1 MEWDGHQ
8 RGSRAYRRVLAGLFF
23 AGISTFAQLYSPQAL
38 LPEIS
43 AELRI
48 APATAALTLSVATI
62 GLAAGVIPWSVLA
75 DRLGRVR
82 AMTISLVGASLL
94 GILMPL
100 APSIPLLLTG
110 RFFEGVFLAGVPA
123 AAIAFLHEEIH
134 RNDSGRA
141 AGIYVAGT
149 SIGGLLGRVV
159 AGPIGEA
166 VSWRVGILTVA
177 VLCAL
182 STVAFMLLVPRP
194 QGFVRH
200 VPGSRTSGLVHRLA
214 VNLRSP
220 RLLALYAQGFLLMG
234 AFVALYN
241 YLGFRLIGKP
251 FDLPQLVV
259 SLIFFA
265 YLGGT
270 LSASRAGALAVRW
283 GSQRVLVGSGLVMA
297 AGVALTMVDQIVVV
311 FAGLLLATAGF
322 FAAHAVA
329 SGWTGRE
336 ATVGKAQAASLYNLA
351 YYAGSSLFG
360 WFGGVALAAAGWNA
374 VAAIIIALVLAAGL
388 LAVLLLGTRTALT
401 PSSR

>member
-23 AGISTFAQLYSPQAL
+23 AGVSTFAQLYSPQAL

-43 AELRI
+43 DELRI
-48 APATAALTLSVATI
+48 APSTAALTLSVATI

-75 DRLGRVR
+75 DRVGRVR

-110 RFFEGVFLAGVPA
+110 RFLEGVFLAGVPA

-134 RNDSGRA
+134 RTDSGRA

-149 SIGGLLGRVV
+149 SVGGLLGRVV

-194 QGFVRH
+194 RGFVRH
-200 VPGSRTSGLVHRLA
+200 LPGTGTAGLAHRLA

-220 RLLALYAQGFLLMG
+220 RLLVLYAQGFLLMG

-241 YLGFRLIGKP
+241 YLGFRLIGAP

-270 LSASRAGALAVRW
+270 VSASRAGALAARW

-297 AGVALTMVDQIVVV
+297 AGAALTMIDQIVVV
-311 FAGLLLATAGF
+311 FAGLLIATAGF

-388 LAVLLLGTRTALT
+388 LATLLLGSRTAPAE
-401 PSSR
+401 PSA